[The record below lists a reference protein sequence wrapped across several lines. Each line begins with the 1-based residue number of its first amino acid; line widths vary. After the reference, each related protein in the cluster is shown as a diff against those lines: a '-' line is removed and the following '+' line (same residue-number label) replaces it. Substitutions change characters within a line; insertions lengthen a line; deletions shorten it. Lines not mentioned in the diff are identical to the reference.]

1 MCKMQEALA
10 QGIVGGCGGGD
21 CKAFGNG
28 REGRDK
34 NLMQK
39 YLALK
44 VSSHAGQSKDLL
56 KYKNCQKMKK
66 KF

>member
-10 QGIVGGCGGGD
+10 QGIVGVWGGD

-28 REGRDK
+28 REGGDK

-44 VSSHAGQSKDLL
+44 YLHMLVKARVFLSIKIA
-56 KYKNCQKMKK
+56 
-66 KF
+66 

>member
-10 QGIVGGCGGGD
+10 QGIVGVGGGD

-28 REGRDK
+28 REGGDK

-44 VSSHAGQSKDLL
+44 VSSHAGQSKGLF
-56 KYKNCQKMKK
+56 KYENCLEIEN
-66 KF
+66 